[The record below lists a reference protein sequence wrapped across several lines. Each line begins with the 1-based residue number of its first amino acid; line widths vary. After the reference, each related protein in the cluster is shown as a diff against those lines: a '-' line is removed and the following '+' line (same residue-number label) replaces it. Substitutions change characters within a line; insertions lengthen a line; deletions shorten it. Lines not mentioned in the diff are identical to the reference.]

1 MSRPRPARV
10 VLDSAVSERQFQDA
24 IVELATRLG
33 WMWYHVPDSRRCPP
47 GWPDLALWR
56 PPQFLLVELK
66 REGGRL
72 SPVQRQTIEQLRE
85 CGLEVCIWRPAMWSE
100 IEETL
105 R

>member
-1 MSRPRPARV
+1 MQPAAARAL
-10 VLDSAVSERQFQDA
+10 LDSLVTEDEFQES
-24 IVELATRLG
+24 VLKLARLQG
-33 WMWYHVPDSRRCPP
+33 WSWYHVPDSRKCPA

-72 SPVQRQTIEQLRE
+72 SPIQRQTIEQLRE
-85 CGLEVCIWRPAMWSE
+85 CGLEVRVWRPAMWSE